1 MYFCYSKSK
10 TSVPSGTFP
19 FSSWRIIITAVTG
32 QTITLPCGAPENRTV
47 IVVEWS
53 RTDLGSDYVLRYRD
67 EQFQTELQHPSF
79 KDRVDLQDRQMKDGD
94 VSLVLKNVTI
104 NDTGTYEC
112 RVVQRGERERK
123 LIRII
128 YLEVSPPG
136 ELCQSSSS
144 VFTGMEKSFRHLS
157 PQM

>member
-1 MYFCYSKSK
+1 MAAFQTACWIRTLLLVGFVS
-10 TSVPSGTFP
+10 SVSADQ
-19 FSSWRIIITAVTG
+19 IIITAVTG

-128 YLEVSPPG
+128 YLDVSPPG
-136 ELCQSSSS
+136 ELCQS
-144 VFTGMEKSFRHLS
+144 VCLKQL
-157 PQM
+157 PDVCC